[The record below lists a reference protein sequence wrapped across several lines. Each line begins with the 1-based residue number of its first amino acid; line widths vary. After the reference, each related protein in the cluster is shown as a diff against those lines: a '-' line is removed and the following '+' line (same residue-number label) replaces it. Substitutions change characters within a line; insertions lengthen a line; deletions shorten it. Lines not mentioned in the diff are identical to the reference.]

1 MEIAEFKRRQVEGIV
16 QVRSQ
21 ALYEGGKRRI
31 DQVRIEELAEQRWPP
46 QVNSIRRCAT
56 FASWLARHL
65 PSIARRPAGCRRWA
79 NCLC

>member
-31 DQVRIEELAEQRWPP
+31 DQDRIEELAEQRWGAM
-46 QVNSIRRCAT
+46 AT
-56 FASWLARHL
+56 ASEFDTKLRHL
-65 PSIARRPAGCRRWA
+65 C
-79 NCLC
+79 